1 VQGRLFQSF
10 ADGSALEG
18 IALKAA
24 MFFYCRRQVLNHVL
38 KMMEGFWG
46 DA

>member
-1 VQGRLFQSF
+1 MVGKAGTQFVQELAPLFQPF

-24 MFFYCRRQVLNHVL
+24 MLMPNL
-38 KMMEGFWG
+38 
-46 DA
+46 